1 MEYADEMFSL
11 SAELEQALRHHPK
24 GRPVEFRVGVSDAV
38 PKSLAYRLLHPAV
51 DPVDPVRIIC
61 REWRLDRLLA
71 ELAIHR
77 LDLVIADSPIPPS
90 VDVRAYNHL
99 LGDSGLSFF
108 AARALVDP
116 ATPAF
121 PRAWERCRRCC
132 LVRIRRSGASLSIG
146 WTANGCA
153 PASPASL
160 TIPP

>member
-1 MEYADEMFSL
+1 
-11 SAELEQALRHHPK
+11 
-24 GRPVEFRVGVSDAV
+24 VEFRVGVSDAV

-90 VDVRAYNHL
+90 VDVRAYNHRWGFGPEL
-99 LGDSGLSFF
+99 LCRPCAGRPGDAGFSACMG
-108 AARALVDP
+108 ALP
-116 ATPAF
+116 ALLPGEDSA
-121 PRAWERCRRCC
+121 
-132 LVRIRRSGASLSIG
+132 IRRKFVDWLDRKRLR
-146 WTANGCA
+146 